1 MPPRIDTDN
10 PTRTTCIDA
19 IMNQL
24 PTGDIRGFVMFFNQT
39 DAERTE
45 DILLPVYYTGLSAL
59 EMPPAPF
66 ENTKNS
72 DVSYPLY
79 GEEIAPL
86 VIKARDGSSRTYITD
101 EKAADK
107 EIPALAEGTPTD
119 KTVLLCENDENPVSY
134 TIDSNANVHM
144 RVTLPPMSYKWY
156 VLRAP
161 KEEN

>member
-1 MPPRIDTDN
+1 
-10 PTRTTCIDA
+10 
-19 IMNQL
+19 MNQL

-86 VIKARDGSSRTYITD
+86 VIKARD
-101 EKAADK
+101 
-107 EIPALAEGTPTD
+107 EIG
-119 KTVLLCENDENPVSY
+119 
-134 TIDSNANVHM
+134 
-144 RVTLPPMSYKWY
+144 
-156 VLRAP
+156 RAHV
-161 KEEN
+161 